1 MVGSLIEYDGFLRSG
16 AAALSAAVKHDTP
29 RLTLGGQGSWTI
41 FESGNPIIQATAA
54 AAWLSQPRER
64 WGLELGGSAGA
75 FQYADEPA
83 SGHLLGRARV
93 HYFANR
99 SGGWVSATT
108 GASFDSFA
116 EAPLELGIGGWTV
129 HGAFAFTAA
138 LTRTWLGGQRYI
150 DVAGAGKWTRG
161 TVEIEARAGA
171 RPSVISDEE
180 NSEATTGVWGDVS
193 AIVPLATSIALTLS
207 GGSYASDPVR
217 RVLGA
222 SYITAGLRLALSR
235 SERTP
240 VLTIPPAMIAAVR
253 EHSRNASTLAA
264 RLEIAADGER
274 HSLRIHIPEATS
286 VDVMAD
292 FTDWQAVALKQIGK
306 DIWELQLALTP
317 GVHRLNVRVNG
328 GEWLVPN
335 GARPEE
341 GEFGGSVGVI
351 VVR

>member
-29 RLTLGGQGSWTI
+29 RLSLGGQGSWTI

-99 SGGWVSATT
+99 SGGWVAATT
-108 GASFDSFA
+108 GASFDSWA

-129 HGAFAFTAA
+129 HGPFAFTAA
-138 LTRTWLGGQRYI
+138 VTRTWLAGERYT
-150 DVAGAGKWTRG
+150 DFAGAAKWLRG
-161 TVEIEARAGA
+161 AVEVEMRAGA
-171 RPSVISDEE
+171 RPTVVSDAE
-180 NSEATTGVWGDVS
+180 NSEATTGVWADIS
-193 AIVPLATSIALTLS
+193 ALVPLAPSIALTLS

-222 SYITAGLRLALSR
+222 SYVTAGLRLALSR

-253 EHSRNASTLAA
+253 DHSRKASTLAA
-264 RLEIAADGER
+264 RLEITARGDL
-274 HSLRIHIPEATS
+274 HSIRVHIPEATS
-286 VDVMAD
+286 VDLMAD
-292 FTDWQAVALKQIGK
+292 FTDWQPLALKRVGK
-306 DIWELQLALTP
+306 EIWELQVALTP